1 MDLPTTVVVLLIGV
15 AIVGWLASARDG
27 RALEAFGLGFIG
39 YRSYG
44 WPRGVQE
51 EDAIHFD
58 FSEHRDGD
66 GSGPGMS
73 GDGPEAEVI
82 ELDRPPEDVPIS
94 RLH

>member
-1 MDLPTTVVVLLIGV
+1 MDLATTIVVLLVG
-15 AIVGWLASARDG
+15 AALVGWLAAARDG

-51 EDAIHFD
+51 EDQVHFD
-58 FSEHRDGD
+58 FSEHGGADT
-66 GSGPGMS
+66 SGPGAS
-73 GDGPEAEVI
+73 DGGPEAEVI
-82 ELDRPPEDVPIS
+82 ELDRPPEGLTVR